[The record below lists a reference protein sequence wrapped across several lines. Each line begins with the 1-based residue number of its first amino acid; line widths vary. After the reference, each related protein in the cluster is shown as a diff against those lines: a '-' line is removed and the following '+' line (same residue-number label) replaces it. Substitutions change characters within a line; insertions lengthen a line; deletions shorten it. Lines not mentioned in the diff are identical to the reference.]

1 MNPLYKALTG
11 SQNALSQPQQMQANN
26 LSPAPMNGL
35 QGIVERAKQ
44 MMQTMQNPQQAIR
57 QFIPGL
63 PENIAQDPNAII
75 NWLQQTGRVNP
86 QMIQTAQQLQQMMG
100 GR

>member
-11 SQNALSQPQQMQANN
+11 AQNALSQPPQMQMNN
-26 LSPAPMNGL
+26 PSPAPMNGL

-44 MMQTMQNPQQAIR
+44 MMQAMQNPQQAIR

-63 PENIAQDPNAII
+63 PENISQDPNAII